1 MVDLS
6 LVDPAWEMMDPNP
19 NIWSLFA
26 EFDKRFFN
34 GKLTSSFVELMWS
47 TGRMT
52 STAGLCCWNPRTN
65 FATIK
70 LSQPLLQLRSRADL
84 VETLLHEMIHAFLFV
99 TRQDDNH
106 ESHGPKFHIH
116 MFRINKE
123 AGTNITVYHTF
134 HDEVRHYQQHIWRCD
149 GPCAGKAPYYGYVR
163 RANNRKP
170 GSYDYWWTTHQAN
183 CGGTFNKIAE
193 PDKTAKP
200 KQNNKGKTVA
210 NNLQNNKRID
220 DFFKIS
226 SSPSTSAKTIASSST
241 ITPSKAAPISKS
253 SPIRQGDIRN
263 YISPVKNEQ
272 NFPGNGYRLGSSL
285 ESNPVKKLKLE
296 DIGSDEV
303 SSSQDIKLSQPVQP
317 FLPDLIPQILNSQ
330 TDDDDDSF
338 TYDLPD
344 IEIDDSIIIE
354 AVKEDQLNGQS
365 SQKSTTPE
373 QLNLPTVSKTNGSQK
388 RKTDKD
394 EDEEDVF
401 TYELPNFTPFL
412 GTGFRLGSSNSTKP
426 NNNNNQSLKRG
437 TINKPQIINLD

>member
-1 MVDLS
+1 MVWLS
-6 LVDPAWEMMDPNP
+6 FIFNNP
-19 NIWSLFA
+19 NFP
-26 EFDKRFFN
+26 FF
-34 GKLTSSFVELMWS
+34 V
-47 TGRMT
+47 
-52 STAGLCCWNPRTN
+52 
-65 FATIK
+65 
-70 LSQPLLQLRSRADL
+70 
-84 VETLLHEMIHAFLFV
+84 
-99 TRQDDNH
+99 
-106 ESHGPKFHIH
+106 
-116 MFRINKE
+116 RINKE

-354 AVKEDQLNGQS
+354 AAKEDQLNGQS

-426 NNNNNQSLKRG
+426 NNNSNQSLKRG